1 MKCKVIIIDDEK
13 PARDIIANFLS
24 FREDIEIIDLCK
36 NGFEAYQ
43 SITNNKPDIVF
54 LDVQMPKLSGFEL
67 IEILDDKPLII
78 FTTAFDEYAIKAF
91 DVNAID
97 YLMKPFS
104 KNRFFAALDKAI
116 DSFKSEKIV
125 EQSEKINKII
135 EDSSEI
141 ISKIIV
147 KKLNYVKIIKPEN
160 IVYISAEDDYVMI
173 HTKDD
178 HYLKN
183 KTMKYFEKNLS
194 SDFLR
199 IHRSVIINLNEV
211 VEIQAYKKETV
222 TVKMS
227 NGSFLNASKSGT
239 IILRKNLH

>member
-1 MKCKVIIIDDEK
+1 MKCKVIIVDDEK
-13 PARDIIANFLS
+13 PARDIIVNFLS
-24 FREDIEIIDLCK
+24 FREDVEIIDQCE
-36 NGFEAYQ
+36 NGFKAYQ
-43 SITNNKPDIVF
+43 SINDNKPDIVF

-67 IEILDDKPLII
+67 LEILDDKPLII
-78 FTTAFDEYAIKAF
+78 FTTAFDQYAIKAF

-104 KNRFFAALDKAI
+104 KDRFFSALDKAI
-116 DSFKSEKIV
+116 DSLKSEKIV
-125 EQSEKINKII
+125 EQSEKINKVI

-147 KKLNYVKIIKPEN
+147 KKLNSVKIIRPEN
-160 IVYISAEDDYVMI
+160 IIYISAEDDYVMI
-173 HTKDD
+173 HTKED

-227 NGSFLNASKSGT
+227 NGKFLNASKSGT
-239 IILRKNLH
+239 INLRKNLR